1 MLGWPAGGT
10 PQQINLPLP
19 RLPKQSRTPRRHAEL
34 LNPDP
39 EASGLTDE
47 GGGGAAGGRRAVGSP
62 AAVDTTDSRNR
73 ATVVLGAG
81 GELVR
86 LGAG

>member
-47 GGGGAAGGRRAVGSP
+47 GGGGQQEAGGRWDPQRRWIRQ
-62 AAVDTTDSRNR
+62 T
-73 ATVVLGAG
+73 AG
-81 GELVR
+81 TERQLF
-86 LGAG
+86 